1 MDDILSTQMTIPDRP
16 PRLLDRPRLR
26 APDGLPRITLACAPA
41 GYGKTTL
48 LAEWARHSGAA
59 TAWLSLD
66 DGDNDPLHFM
76 QHFIAAIQTCFPGFG
91 QATAEGLA
99 NTQPP
104 SVAGLMRTLINPL
117 CRLPEPL
124 CLVLD
129 DLHMIHEPTV
139 HDAIACLLEQRPPR
153 LFLMLASRCELP
165 FSLARL
171 RGQGQL
177 YEVRPDDLRFTG
189 EETATFCNSLMQL
202 DLPPAQL
209 AMLESRT
216 EGWIVGLQLAALS
229 LHNNPDKAGFIRQF
243 AGDDRHITDFL
254 MEEVLRSRSPEMQ
267 DFLLQTSILERFS
280 APLCEAVTG
289 AANARE
295 RLDDMERGNLFLVGL
310 DHRRQWYRYHHLF
323 ASLLQSRLRAQ
334 HPEQLQE
341 LHRRASR
348 AYAAQGAY
356 AEAVQ
361 HAIAAGEFEQA
372 AALMEEHSGDL
383 FSLGRFV
390 TALGWAWRLP
400 PELLAR
406 HPRLSM
412 TCAWGVLAMDNLP
425 EVERHVR
432 DATASLWPHREA
444 TPGTPERTRWGQ
456 LALIRAC
463 QCCLA
468 GDLAGV
474 RASVQEALASL
485 PPGRVLHDAAMVT
498 LAFSHYVQGDLTAAK
513 PLFARCARI
522 TAANRNLMVPI
533 LAALGLGR
541 THFREGRPQQARLV
555 YTQTLA
561 DCEAL
566 GWQEL
571 PAVGMMHLGL
581 GELALEDGD
590 LPEAERLLA
599 LGVEMT
605 AAAFM
610 QYVHAWGQVLLATT
624 RVLAGQADGGLTPG
638 QEGMLARYS
647 GRFVVELPALSAELA
662 GLWLLQGRHDRLED
676 WLEETRLPLDTLLPE
691 REAEYRMLARV
702 WLARGQAAE
711 ALALLERLVSL
722 AEPRRL
728 RLAMTDIRLAQA
740 EALAVLGQTEAA
752 ASARRQADELGAAA
766 GLKRRLAIS
775 TGGGRVGADASG
787 LAVCGMV
794 GDVFRLS
801 RKEKQVARH
810 LIRGATSQEI
820 AERLFVSLST
830 IKTHTKNIYAKLGVN
845 KRLQAVEV
853 LMKLDLA

>member
-1 MDDILSTQMTIPDRP
+1 
-16 PRLLDRPRLR
+16 
-26 APDGLPRITLACAPA
+26 
-41 GYGKTTL
+41 
-48 LAEWARHSGAA
+48 
-59 TAWLSLD
+59 
-66 DGDNDPLHFM
+66 M

-91 QATAEGLA
+91 QATADGLA

-129 DLHMIHEPTV
+129 DLHMVHEATV

-153 LFLMLASRCELP
+153 LFLMLASRREPP

-177 YEVRPDDLRFTG
+177 HEIRPDDLRFTR
-189 EETATFCNSLMQL
+189 EETATFCNTLMQL

-267 DFLLQTSILERFS
+267 EFLLQTSILERFS

-289 AANARE
+289 VANGRE
-295 RLDDMERGNLFLVGL
+295 RLDEMERGNLFLVGL

-334 HPEQLQE
+334 HPEQVEE

-348 AYAAQGAY
+348 AYAEQGAY
-356 AEAVQ
+356 ADAVQ
-361 HAIAAGEFEQA
+361 HAIAAGEYEQA

-412 TCAWGVLAMDNLP
+412 TCAWG
-425 EVERHVR
+425 
-432 DATASLWPHREA
+432 
-444 TPGTPERTRWGQ
+444 
-456 LALIRAC
+456 
-463 QCCLA
+463 
-468 GDLAGV
+468 
-474 RASVQEALASL
+474 
-485 PPGRVLHDAAMVT
+485 
-498 LAFSHYVQGDLTAAK
+498 
-513 PLFARCARI
+513 
-522 TAANRNLMVPI
+522 
-533 LAALGLGR
+533 
-541 THFREGRPQQARLV
+541 
-555 YTQTLA
+555 
-561 DCEAL
+561 
-566 GWQEL
+566 
-571 PAVGMMHLGL
+571 
-581 GELALEDGD
+581 
-590 LPEAERLLA
+590 
-599 LGVEMT
+599 
-605 AAAFM
+605 
-610 QYVHAWGQVLLATT
+610 QVLLATT
-624 RVLAGQADGGLTPG
+624 RV
-638 QEGMLARYS
+638 
-647 GRFVVELPALSAELA
+647 
-662 GLWLLQGRHDRLED
+662 
-676 WLEETRLPLDTLLPE
+676 
-691 REAEYRMLARV
+691 
-702 WLARGQAAE
+702 
-711 ALALLERLVSL
+711 

-728 RLAMTDIRLAQA
+728 RLAMTDIRLMQA
-740 EALAVLGQTEAA
+740 EALTAQGQAEAA
-752 ASARRQADELGAAA
+752 AGLRQQARELGLPA
-766 GLKRRLAIS
+766 GLKRRLADAGHHDS
-775 TGGGRVGADASG
+775 TTTDASG

-794 GDVFRLS
+794 GEVFRLS